1 MVGIVGGTCR
11 GYPKP
16 AYQYLAAGI
25 PFDGVRDIPDV
36 TMFASNGFWGHYYV
50 LCYSDPNFGGSPCVA
65 GHPEQWAGAGGTSFG
80 APIMAGVQALINEA
94 VGTRF
99 DGNPNYV
106 YYALSALQS
115 AFVGISPCNSNLG
128 TDLNPHCVFHDVTL
142 GDMDVNCLPL
152 TDPATN
158 AVIGTFNCFIPSG
171 TNGVMSKVND
181 RYQPTYTARPGYD
194 FASGIGSVDVNNL
207 VKRWPGSRVH

>member
-1 MVGIVGGTCR
+1 
-11 GYPKP
+11 
-16 AYQYLAAGI
+16 
-25 PFDGVRDIPDV
+25 
-36 TMFASNGFWGHYYV
+36 
-50 LCYSDPNFGGSPCVA
+50 
-65 GHPEQWAGAGGTSFG
+65 
-80 APIMAGVQALINEA
+80 

-106 YYALSALQS
+106 YYALSALQN

-128 TDLNPHCVFHDVTL
+128 TDLNPRCVFHDVTL

-152 TDPATN
+152 TDPATH

-171 TNGVMSKVND
+171 TNGVMSKVNNS
-181 RYQPTYTARPGYD
+181 YKPTYTARPGYD

-207 VKRWPGSRVH
+207 VRRWPGSRLQESH